1 MTLDELIAQMTNPQE
16 FTRLCNSVFTDIYG
30 DAFQVIDGTRGDNGN
45 DGYVASERRMLA
57 MHCPVKPEQKTDAG
71 YVAKIKGDLAKAVIL
86 RNEQRYAIETW
97 TFITPR
103 KLSNDV
109 IATMRALGD
118 DVKIRAT
125 HQESTF
131 LANELYRREHLL
143 NGFPGLQ
150 QLNLGAKIDQ
160 LVEALTAKRSAPTTE
175 EKSEHTQQPSISD
188 EVGEAR
194 FHELVAGAPTQEAKS
209 ELKAIAYRT
218 TDPIL
223 EINAILALFRWFDP
237 ADDDRSG
244 LIAFAD
250 RGVERAKRSR
260 LTDAE
265 ALLRA
270 NKAAMLILDFNMIFV
285 ETYFTSAADI
295 LVPFAITP
303 VEQKQQRLA
312 RLRGL
317 EDSWKSEAATAM
329 DLVKESRDHEAAA
342 GVLLLLGINMGQLA
356 HMHRIVGEDF
366 HADRYLA
373 HCKALLMASKDV
385 YGAVGDELGATN
397 AVFNLA
403 NQLRW
408 HDGKNEAI
416 ELVKSAIPMA
426 EKHGDL
432 LLLQKAKWLQH
443 TLATG
448 EIPDYVAGERRA
460 WTVVPPMKNRG

>member
-71 YVAKIKGDLAKAVIL
+71 YLAKIRGDLAKAVAL
-86 RNEQRYAIETW
+86 RNERKYAIETW

-131 LANELYRREHLL
+131 LANEMYRREHLL
-143 NGFPGLQ
+143 NGFPGLL

-160 LVEALTAKRSAPTTE
+160 LVEALTAKQSEPTTE
-175 EKSEHTQQPSISD
+175 EKREHIQEPIVSD
-188 EVGEAR
+188 EVGDAR
-194 FHELVAGAPTQEAKS
+194 LHELVAGTPTQEAKS

-223 EINAILALFRWFDP
+223 EINVILTLFRWFSP
-237 ADDDRSG
+237 VDDDRSE

-250 RGVERAKRSR
+250 RGVERAKLSR
-260 LTDAE
+260 LADAE

-270 NKAAMLILDFNMIFV
+270 NKAAMLIWDFNTIFV
-285 ETYFTSAADI
+285 EAYFTDMADI
-295 LVPFAITP
+295 LVSFALTP

-312 RLRGL
+312 RLRSL
-317 EDSWKSEAATAM
+317 EDSWKFETAAAM
-329 DLVKESRDHEAAA
+329 DLIKESRDHEAVA

-356 HMHRIVGEDF
+356 HMHRIVGQDIG
-366 HADRYLA
+366 ADRYLA
-373 HCKALLMASKDV
+373 QCKTLLMAAKDM
-385 YGAVGDELGATN
+385 YAAAGDELGATN

-403 NQLRW
+403 NQVRW
-408 HDGKNEAI
+408 HNGKSEAI
-416 ELVKSAIPMA
+416 ELVKSTIPVA

-443 TLATG
+443 TLETG
-448 EIPDYVAGERRA
+448 EMPDYVAGERRA
-460 WTVVPPMKNRG
+460 WTVVPPANS

>member
-30 DAFQVIDGTRGDNGN
+30 NAFQVIDGTRGDDGN
-45 DGYVASERRMLA
+45 DGYVASESRMLA

-71 YVAKIKGDLAKAVIL
+71 YVAKIRSDLAKAVTL
-86 RNEQRYAIETW
+86 RNEQKYAIETW

-109 IATMRALGD
+109 IATMRALGE

-150 QLNLGAKIDQ
+150 QLNLAAKIDQ
-160 LVEALTAKRSAPTTE
+160 LVAAVTATRSAPTTGD
-175 EKSEHTQQPSISD
+175 KREHTQQPSISD
-188 EVGEAR
+188 QMGDAR
-194 FHELVAGAPTQEAKS
+194 LHELVAGAPTQEAKS
-209 ELKAIAYRT
+209 ELRAIAYRT

-223 EINAILALFRWFDP
+223 EINAILTLFRWFDP
-237 ADDDRSG
+237 ADDDRSE

-250 RGVERAKRSR
+250 RGVERAKLSK

-270 NKAAMLILDFNMIFV
+270 HKAAVLTLDFNTMFV
-285 ETYFTSAADI
+285 ETYFTSRADI
-295 LVPFAITP
+295 LVSFAVTP

-317 EDSWKSEAATAM
+317 EDSWKLEAAMAM
-329 DLVKESRDHEAAA
+329 DLVKESRDHEAVA
-342 GVLLLLGINMGQLA
+342 GVLLLLGTNMGQIA
-356 HMHRIVGEDF
+356 HMHRIVGEDIG
-366 HADRYLA
+366 ADRYLA

-385 YGAVGDELGATN
+385 YGAAGDELGAMN

-408 HDGKNEAI
+408 HDGRSEAI
-416 ELVKSAIPMA
+416 ELVRSAMTVA

-432 LLLQKAKWLQH
+432 LLLQKTKWLQH
-443 TLATG
+443 TLVTG
-448 EIPDYVAGERRA
+448 EMPNYAAGERRA
-460 WTVVPPMKNRG
+460 WTVVPLNHRA